1 MTSTLSVGSI
11 DSGATAA
18 FRQGTGSPVVL
29 LHGVTMSWR
38 AWRPVLPFLVGRHDV
53 FAPTLPGHR
62 GGPELVPGDQPG
74 LAALVDEVERQLD
87 DAGID
92 TAHLVGNSL
101 GGWVALELA
110 RRGRAMSVVGLSP
123 AGTWKARRDLIRLLF
138 MFRMAHMALGSP
150 QLGALARTGPLSRA
164 AMKRTMERPGN
175 IPRDELAE
183 MLDDASE
190 CRMMAA
196 LLSGEARLELMHDFD
211 VALCPVHIAW
221 SGKDKVIPYGRYG
234 RPMQDTVRGAEF
246 SVLPGVGHVPMYDD
260 PRLVARTILEM
271 TTSVDATYRVIDE
284 PARDSRNGRHARNAR
299 RARYESGAR
308 YERRRSA

>member
-1 MTSTLSVGSI
+1 
-11 DSGATAA
+11 
-18 FRQGTGSPVVL
+18 
-29 LHGVTMSWR
+29 
-38 AWRPVLPFLVGRHDV
+38 
-53 FAPTLPGHR
+53 
-62 GGPELVPGDQPG
+62 
-74 LAALVDEVERQLD
+74 
-87 DAGID
+87 
-92 TAHLVGNSL
+92 
-101 GGWVALELA
+101 
-110 RRGRAMSVVGLSP
+110 MSVVGLSP